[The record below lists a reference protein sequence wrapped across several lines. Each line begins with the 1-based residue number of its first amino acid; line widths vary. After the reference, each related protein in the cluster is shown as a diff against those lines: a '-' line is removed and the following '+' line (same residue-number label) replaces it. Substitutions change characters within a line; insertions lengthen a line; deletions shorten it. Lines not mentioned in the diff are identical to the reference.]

1 MQDRKRLKTKQ
12 NKNKIKEKNKKLTKE
27 IKTKME
33 ELSRVLLPRKRFPSR
48 HNIILRVAVNVA
60 VLNTPPHI
68 DQEDLDLGFRP
79 TQGHK
84 RFV

>member
-1 MQDRKRLKTKQ
+1 MLNARQKKAQ
-12 NKNKIKEKNKKLTKE
+12 NKIKKIKEKNKKVMKE

-33 ELSRVLLPRKRFPSR
+33 ELSRVLLPRMRFSSR

>member
-33 ELSRVLLPRKRFPSR
+33 ELSRVLLPRMRFSSR